1 MPSKEQV
8 LRLLAL
14 GHGYGEIARRLDVP
28 AGQVYLV
35 ATGIPAD
42 GGGTV
47 TRADRQ
53 RPGMLRSHTQRLVN
67 PREVNPVARE
77 DVHAWV
83 RTRARSE
90 RAAEKSR

>member
-8 LRLLAL
+8 LRLLAQ
-14 GHGYGEIARRLDVP
+14 GHTYGEIARRLDVP
-28 AGQVYLV
+28 AGQAYLV

-47 TRADRQ
+47 TRAQRQ
-53 RPGMLRSHTQRLVN
+53 RPGMLRAHAQRLVN
-67 PREVNPVARE
+67 PRQVNPVVRE

-83 RTRARSE
+83 RRRAWSE
-90 RAAEKSR
+90 RAAEES